1 MRSGFD
7 TGFHSGSM
15 GSGGGFSMGFTR
27 ARGLIV
33 ASGIA
38 DPNALY
44 SNFDTYITD
53 GTRALHSTGSV
64 GSPGVISFITRDN
77 IRRTV
82 VLKVDSTITLQGFR
96 IIRTPEALGNWTTT
110 TNDNFSATL
119 SVKSGGTINGS
130 AVATKTFSTN
140 TKIRSAT
147 RTANPATVNSYR
159 TEYDIYTVSDSSA
172 VTLTAGTYTLQYWA
186 VSTQLGVA
194 AFHTSL
200 VPIPTTTLV
209 YPDPADSANTSY
221 HPVIE
226 LLSTVS

>member
-1 MRSGFD
+1 
-7 TGFHSGSM
+7 
-15 GSGGGFSMGFTR
+15 MGFTR

-33 ASGIA
+33 ASGVA

-44 SNFDTYITD
+44 SNFDTYITN
-53 GTRALHSTGSV
+53 GTRALHSNPAV
-64 GSPGVISFITRDN
+64 AGSPGFIGFITRDN
-77 IRRTV
+77 IRRSV

-110 TNDNFSATL
+110 TNDNFSGTL

-140 TKIRSAT
+140 TKVRSAT
-147 RTANPATVNSYR
+147 RTAIVNPATVNTYR
-159 TEYDIYTVSDSSA
+159 TEYDTYTVYDSSA

-194 AFHTSL
+194 VLHTSL
-200 VPIPTTTLV
+200 VPIPTTTQV

-226 LLSTVS
+226 LLSTVA